1 MSYVRFSESQR
12 RYSQGGPFYHVC
24 TKALETDIY
33 FRNKEEMDQALNI
46 IAIAVFASGCKM
58 LAFAIM
64 SNHFHFVLEGSI
76 DQCVLFFEQ
85 FHAKLEVLM
94 KTLGRKSLSDD
105 CEPKYISVKD
115 LYQLKDLIAY
125 VVRNPFVA
133 MRDVNMFSYRWC
145 SGYLYFNHMLANF
158 PKGERVSEMSLA
170 KRRAFS
176 KSRTGEVDN
185 RILAVDGIACASCFV
200 DYKRTESFFDD
211 ARDFQHWLLKN
222 VDSQV
227 EIATL
232 TGDKITLDDHEMWEV
247 VYRQCKKEYGVSGP
261 KELTQENK
269 LSLARTLKQK
279 YCATNAQISRCLGM
293 MLTLVNQLFPL
304 AAKDNK

>member
-1 MSYVRFSESQR
+1 MSITRFTESQS
-12 RYSQGGPFYHVC
+12 RYSQGGPYYHVC
-24 TKALETDIY
+24 TTALETDIY

-46 IAIAVFASGCKM
+46 IAIAVFASGCRL

-76 DQCVLFFEQ
+76 EMCVVFFEQ
-85 FHAKLEVLM
+85 FHARLEVLM
-94 KTLGRKSLSDD
+94 KALGRKSLADS

-133 MRDVNMFSYRWC
+133 MKNVNMFSYRWC
-145 SGYLYFNHMLANF
+145 SGYLYFNDMLEDL
-158 PKGERVSEMSLA
+158 PQGERVAEMSLA

-176 KSRTGEVDN
+176 KSRTGEVDSG
-185 RILAVDGIACASCFV
+185 IVAVDGIACASCFV

-227 EIATL
+227 EIATML
-232 TGDKITLDDHEMWEV
+232 GDKIALDDHEMWEV
-247 VYRQCKKEYGVSGP
+247 VYRQCRRTYGASGP
-261 KELTQENK
+261 KELSQENK

-279 YCATNAQISRCLGM
+279 YCATNAQISRCLGL

-304 AAKDNK
+304 GAKEKR

>member
-1 MSYVRFSESQR
+1 MSYVKFSESQR
-12 RYSQGGPFYHVC
+12 RYSQGGPYYHVC
-24 TKALETDIY
+24 TTALETDIY
-33 FRNKEEMDQALNI
+33 FRNEEEMDQVLNI
-46 IAIAVFASGCKM
+46 IAIAVFASGCKL

-64 SNHFHFVLEGSI
+64 SNHFHFVLEGSLDECI
-76 DQCVLFFEQ
+76 AFFEQ
-85 FHAKLEVLM
+85 FHSRLEVLM
-94 KTLGRKSLSDD
+94 KALGRKSLADD

-115 LYQLKDLIAY
+115 LYQLKGLIAY

-145 SGYLYFNHMLANF
+145 SGYLYFNHMLADL

-176 KSRTGEVDN
+176 KSRTGEVDD

-200 DYKRTESFFDD
+200 DYKRTESFFDG
-211 ARDFQHWLLKN
+211 ARDYQHWLLKN

-232 TGDKITLDDHEMWEV
+232 LGEKISLDDHEMWDV
-247 VYRQCKKEYGVSGP
+247 IYSQCRKVYGASGP
-261 KELTQENK
+261 KELSQENK

-279 YCATNAQISRCLGM
+279 YFATNAQISRCLG
-293 MLTLVNQLFPL
+293 LLPTLVNQLFPM
-304 AAKDNK
+304 AAKGDK

>member
-1 MSYVRFSESQR
+1 
-12 RYSQGGPFYHVC
+12 
-24 TKALETDIY
+24 
-33 FRNKEEMDQALNI
+33 MDLALNI
-46 IAIAVFASGCKM
+46 IAIALFASGCKL

-76 DQCVLFFEQ
+76 DACVLFFEQ

-94 KTLGRKSLSDD
+94 KTLGRKSLADD
-105 CEPKYISVKD
+105 CEPKYIRVKD

-145 SGYLYFNHMLANF
+145 SGYLYFNNMLAYL
-158 PKGERVSEMSLA
+158 PEGERVSEMSLA

-176 KSRTGEVDN
+176 KSRTGEVDG
-185 RILAVDGIACASCFV
+185 RILAIDGIACASCFV
-200 DYKRTESFFDD
+200 DYKRVESLFDD

-232 TGDKITLDDHEMWEV
+232 LGDKITLDDHEMWDV
-247 VYRQCKKEYGVSGP
+247 VYGQCRKVYGVSAP
-261 KELTQENK
+261 KELSQENK
-269 LSLARTLKQK
+269 LNLARTLKQK
-279 YCATNAQISRCLGM
+279 YCATNAQISRCLSL
-293 MLTLVNQLFPL
+293 MLSLVNQLFPL
-304 AAKDNK
+304 AAKDNN